1 VLELDGVDAGY
12 GPTQVLRDVSLSVP
26 RGQIVTL
33 LGANGAGKTTT
44 LRTISGLVQPAR
56 GGVRLEGR
64 PIHHLGPERIVGL
77 GIAQVPE
84 GRQIFPTLSVLE
96 NLRMGAYT
104 RARGAE
110 LTRDLARVFE
120 YFPILR
126 ERQRQLGGTLSGGEQ
141 QMLAIARGLLARPTV
156 LLLDE
161 PSHGLAPLMVREIF
175 RIIKA
180 INEAGVTIF
189 LVEQD
194 AGIAL
199 SIAHHGYVMETGR
212 IALEGSAAT
221 LRANDAVRRSYLGV

>member
-1 VLELDGVDAGY
+1 VFY
-12 GPTQVLRDVSLSVP
+12 GPRRVLHGISLTVAKGQVVA
-26 RGQIVTL
+26 L

-44 LRTISGLVQPAR
+44 LRTISGLHPPAR
-56 GGVRLEGR
+56 GAVRLEGR
-64 PIHHLGPERIVGL
+64 PIHRLSAERIVQL

-84 GRQIFPTLSVLE
+84 GRQIFPALTVRE

-104 RARGAE
+104 RRRGPE
-110 LTRDLARVFE
+110 LERDLQRVFE

-141 QMLAIARGLLARPTV
+141 QMLAIARGLLARPKV

-161 PSHGLAPLMVREIF
+161 PSHGLAPLIVREIF
-175 RIIKA
+175 RIIAA
-180 INEAGVTIF
+180 INEAGVTIL

-199 SIAHHGYVMETGR
+199 SVAHRGYVMETGQLV
-212 IALEGSAAT
+212 LEGAAAA
-221 LRANDAVRRSYLGV
+221 LRVNDAVRRSYLGV

>member
-1 VLELDGVDAGY
+1 VLELEGVEVFY
-12 GPTQVLRDVSLSVP
+12 GPRRVLHGISLTVAKGQVVA
-26 RGQIVTL
+26 L

-44 LRTISGLVQPAR
+44 LRTISGLHPPAR
-56 GGVRLEGR
+56 GAVRLEGR
-64 PIHHLGPERIVGL
+64 PIHRLSAERIVQL

-84 GRQIFPTLSVLE
+84 GRQIFPALTVRE

-104 RARGAE
+104 RRRGPE
-110 LTRDLARVFE
+110 LERDLQRVFE

-141 QMLAIARGLLARPTV
+141 QMLAIARGLLARPKV

-161 PSHGLAPLMVREIF
+161 PSHGLAPLIVREIF
-175 RIIKA
+175 RIIAA
-180 INEAGVTIF
+180 INEAGVTIL

-199 SIAHHGYVMETGR
+199 SVAHRGYVMETGQLV
-212 IALEGSAAT
+212 LEGAAAA
-221 LRANDAVRRSYLGV
+221 LRVNDAVRRSYLGV

>member
-1 VLELDGVDAGY
+1 MLELNGIDAAY
-12 GPTQVLRDVSLSVP
+12 GPRQVLHGVSLSVAK
-26 RGQIVTL
+26 GQVVTL

-44 LRTISGLVQPAR
+44 LRTISGLVAPAR
-56 GGVRLEGR
+56 GAVLLEGR
-64 PIHHLGPERIVGL
+64 PIHRLSAERIVSL

-84 GRQIFPTLSVLE
+84 GRQIFPTLTVRE
-96 NLRMGAYT
+96 NLRMGGYT
-104 RARGAE
+104 RRGGAE
-110 LTRDLARVFE
+110 LERDVGRVFE

-141 QMLAIARGLLARPTV
+141 QMLAIARGFLARPKV

-161 PSHGLAPLMVREIF
+161 PSHGLAPLIVREIF

-180 INEAGVTIF
+180 INEAGMTIF

-199 SIAHHGYVMETGR
+199 SVAHHGYVMETGR
-212 IALEGSAAT
+212 LVLEGPAAS
-221 LRANDAVRRSYLGV
+221 LRANDAVRRSYLGI

>member
-1 VLELDGVDAGY
+1 VLELNGIDAAY
-12 GPTQVLRDVSLSVP
+12 GPRQVLHGVSLSVAK
-26 RGQIVTL
+26 GQVVTL

-44 LRTISGLVQPAR
+44 LRTISGLVAPAR
-56 GGVRLEGR
+56 GAVLLEGR
-64 PIHHLGPERIVGL
+64 PIHRLSAERIVSL

-84 GRQIFPTLSVLE
+84 GRQIFPTLTVRE
-96 NLRMGAYT
+96 NLRMGGYT
-104 RARGAE
+104 RRGGAE
-110 LTRDLARVFE
+110 LERDVGRVFE

-141 QMLAIARGLLARPTV
+141 QMLAIARGFLARPKV

-161 PSHGLAPLMVREIF
+161 PSHGLAPLIVREIF

-180 INEAGVTIF
+180 INEAGMTIF

-199 SIAHHGYVMETGR
+199 SVAHHGYVMETGR
-212 IALEGSAAT
+212 LVLEGPAAS
-221 LRANDAVRRSYLGV
+221 LRANDAVRRSYLGI

>member
-1 VLELDGVDAGY
+1 VLELSGVDASY
-12 GPTQVLRDVSLSVP
+12 GPRRVLHEVSLSVAK
-26 RGQIVTL
+26 GQVVTL

-44 LRTISGLVQPAR
+44 LRTISGLVAPAR
-56 GGVRLEGR
+56 GVVLLEGR
-64 PIHHLGPERIVGL
+64 PIHRLSAERIVGL

-84 GRQIFPTLSVLE
+84 GRQVFPALTVRE
-96 NLRMGAYT
+96 NLRMGGYT
-104 RARGAE
+104 RRGGVALE
-110 LTRDLARVFE
+110 RDLGQVFE

-141 QMLAIARGLLARPTV
+141 QMLAIARGLLARPKV

-161 PSHGLAPLMVREIF
+161 PSHGLAPLVVREIF
-175 RIIKA
+175 RIIRA
-180 INEAGVTIF
+180 INEAGVTIL

-199 SIAHHGYVMETGR
+199 SVAHRGYVMETGR
-212 IALEGSAAT
+212 LVLEGAAAT